1 MKRVQGALALLC
13 AAAMQARAERVDVGA
28 CYAEW
33 AKDRVTVG
41 NAQFERA
48 WVAGD
53 AGLVPVSFVLKN
65 PDTEWFAGAARQ
77 TKAAGTLAVKAESG
91 RRSAVGAEG
100 LRVAVTVGRPARQS
114 VLWIFPA
121 ASGALVERSDGE
133 RAAVTADAAGASGIE
148 VDPPRQENDKTA
160 AGAAGAE
167 TFALAPQHLRAVQV
181 ALMDQTDNH
190 NELVWEREWLLMP
203 NEAPFTVQGCV
214 LIVENAL
221 DGSGLAFLKLAP
233 LPHARQQRDAADF
246 AVHAGR
252 RTVSLLFNGYP
263 VAALGYRGGRAGRT
277 RALHAFQRCLRE
289 VRPGRDGLF
298 LSNTWG

>member
-1 MKRVQGALALLC
+1 MGGGRCRAL
-13 AAAMQARAERVDVGA
+13 
-28 CYAEW
+28 
-33 AKDRVTVG
+33 
-41 NAQFERA
+41 
-48 WVAGD
+48 
-53 AGLVPVSFVLKN
+53 PVSFVLKN

-100 LRVAVTVGRPARQS
+100 LRVAVTVGRPARQP

-214 LIVENAL
+214 LIVENTL

-233 LPHARQQRDAADF
+233 LPHARQERDATDF
-246 AVHAGR
+246 AVQQCH
-252 RTVSLLFNGYP
+252 TVSLFSNIRGR
-263 VAALGYRGGRAGRT
+263 VDYRGDAPGARA
-277 RALHAFQRCLRE
+277 AFRCLRE
-289 VRPGRDGLF
+289 VRPQDNC
-298 LSNTWG
+298 SCNTRATARATRYQQRFC